1 MNIVHVNKD
10 NPLHPIKLDEYP
22 KLFDFVL
29 TAQGLVYFN
38 VLKRKYFLQ
47 KKLTVDEYNKLR
59 LLYIY
64 YATANRNVEEVLM
77 WQKICASLDEQG
89 VFEKNMF
96 SSKEDLIQQSLIIKN
111 PEYQEGLYKNHIDF
125 IKNLES

>member
-38 VLKRKYFLQ
+38 VLKRKYFLR

-64 YATANRNVEEVLM
+64 YATANRNVEEVSM

>member
-38 VLKRKYFLQ
+38 VLKRKYFLR

-64 YATANRNVEEVLM
+64 YATANRNVEEVSM

-89 VFEKNMF
+89 VFEKNMI

-111 PEYQEGLYKNHIDF
+111 PEYREGLYKNHIDF
-125 IKNLES
+125 IKNF